1 MILFSV
7 TIVKEIRIRIEESTL
22 SRDEAFEFNFLTQI
36 EHIVLLKWEE
46 ALCLSV
52 YKFIKLR

>member
-1 MILFSV
+1 MILFPV
-7 TIVKEIRIRIEESTL
+7 TIVKEIRIRIEKSTL
-22 SRDEAFEFNFLTQI
+22 SWDEAFEFNFLTQI
-36 EHIVLLKWEE
+36 EDIVLLKWEE

>member
-22 SRDEAFEFNFLTQI
+22 SCDEAFEFNFLTQI

-52 YKFIKLR
+52 YKFIELR